1 VTGAQ
6 GLDTVLDL
14 AFLHGVVQLCAT
26 CVFTFENITLANERR
41 GVCNSPTVQCILLC
55 TVCFSCCKFR
65 WRITQYCW
73 HISWT
78 HS

>member
-26 CVFTFENITLANERR
+26 CVFTFENITVANERR
-41 GVCNSPTVQCILLC
+41 GG
-55 TVCFSCCKFR
+55 CKA
-65 WRITQYCW
+65 QQ
-73 HISWT
+73 S
-78 HS
+78 SS